1 MKIIGRNDEQKE
13 LKSCLKSFKP
23 EFVVIYGRRRIGK
36 TFLIRNF
43 FDQRFSFYTSGV
55 NNKSNSVQLK
65 NFNNALN
72 EYGFE
77 NKEPIKDWFEA
88 FSLLKELLE
97 KKDVYREPVYNK
109 RIVFLDELPWMD
121 AKRSDFKSALDL
133 FWNTY
138 ASTKDDLILIV
149 CGSATSRIMKNMV
162 KDEGGF
168 YNRITRKIHLLPFSL
183 NECLLYSKYLNLNYN
198 EKQVIDCYMVFGGV
212 PYYYDYRLCLC
223 CYNVCCYKKSWWQVC
238 QKLRSTTAF
247 YRKN

>member
-1 MKIIGRNDEQKE
+1 MKIIGRNDEQNE

-88 FSLLKELLE
+88 FSLLKKLLE
-97 KKDVYREPVYNK
+97 KKRCV
-109 RIVFLDELPWMD
+109 
-121 AKRSDFKSALDL
+121 S
-133 FWNTY
+133 
-138 ASTKDDLILIV
+138 
-149 CGSATSRIMKNMV
+149 
-162 KDEGGF
+162 
-168 YNRITRKIHLLPFSL
+168 
-183 NECLLYSKYLNLNYN
+183 
-198 EKQVIDCYMVFGGV
+198 
-212 PYYYDYRLCLC
+212 
-223 CYNVCCYKKSWWQVC
+223 
-238 QKLRSTTAF
+238 
-247 YRKN
+247 